1 VVKQMPL
8 QSFFSLAADAG
19 AMASV
24 PDPFAMVEIYA
35 FRTTLLIIF
44 VVALYRLVRQEIRK

>member
-1 VVKQMPL
+1 MKQMPL

-24 PDPFAMVEIYA
+24 PDPFAMVELYA
-35 FRTTLLIIF
+35 FRTALLIIF